1 MSVLYQEYQF
11 WTLIMSF
18 AYVRRYAPFSLAF
31 HIIVSNNA
39 VSVRYAV
46 LGSPSRNQIYILSLY
61 IETHKVSDTCGISTK
76 KLVLTLLTCGMNK
89 RWHCSKVD
97 CLSTIFWYP
106 PFNSSET
113 PKQKHLQFTGTPGI
127 FLCVRS
133 RSKLVEK

>member
-31 HIIVSNNA
+31 HITVSDNA

-61 IETHKVSDTCGISTK
+61 IETHRISDTYRISK
-76 KLVLTLLTCGMNK
+76 KNLLLTLLNFGPN
-89 RWHCSKVD
+89 
-97 CLSTIFWYP
+97 
-106 PFNSSET
+106 
-113 PKQKHLQFTGTPGI
+113 
-127 FLCVRS
+127 
-133 RSKLVEK
+133 